1 MSVDKDEAG
10 GGEASAECDVF
21 EDAQAGDGSETSEG
35 TTALPDDGA
44 DSAEK
49 EVVKE
54 DEGNEALPAD
64 DKVSSESAG
73 PVSTE
78 PSFETLTDEPVKAET
93 EQWEAKADGRS
104 EDAASGSPAK
114 SVGSSGGVGADA
126 SSLEESAGSSP
137 VPQPQP
143 KFTVTSEQLGSHL
156 PAIVNPTEDV
166 PLPPPTMDAE
176 VLPSPQESPAHGS
189 AGAPPDESS
198 AVSDVKDEVDSNG
211 NCCAVIKADG
221 EGEDDVNDE
230 RLEAKRTVAQTN
242 LLDGE
247 GDDKTAAAEASGIST
262 IEAQRLLSDLLFS
275 LETDIQVWRSHNTKT
290 VIDFVNSGENAIF
303 VINTVHLISQLA
315 DNIIIA
321 CGGLLPLLASATSPN
336 HELDV
341 IEPTQGMA
349 IEVAVAFL
357 QRLVYM
363 TDVLVFASSLSFSDL
378 EAEKNMSSGGIL
390 RQCLRLVCTAA
401 VRNCLECRERSCP
414 LTPVTPQTPT
424 TRDPLR
430 PNPIHALIGGVQ
442 PSAKNI
448 VENLGGQSSPI
459 RDPEKLLQ
467 DMDVNRLRAVI
478 YRDDETKQAQFLALA
493 VVYFISV
500 LMVSKYRDILEPPS
514 SSSSSSS
521 ASSCCSQQPQPQPQ
535 PQQRAAA
542 VAPPPSSSSL
552 AHPACPM
559 PPSDGTT
566 AMHLTQPQASA
577 NEKASVLW
585 SDGQDGER
593 DEVIVVE
600 EMDSSILANIH
611 SSAAIISTSPV
622 PNPAHP
628 VAATTYHPEA
638 VNGSGEPLDN
648 YQATILVPQEPA
660 LNGLNKVPES
670 GMMPVATSKM
680 GEESGLAPSA
690 REASLTQ
697 KLEGALGSVCPLLRE
712 IMVDFA
718 PFLSRTLVGS
728 HGQDLLVEGKGLS
741 TFKNSTSV
749 VELVMLLCSQ
759 EWQNSLQKH
768 AGLAFIELINE
779 GRLLSHAMKD
789 HIVRVANEA
798 EFILNR
804 MRADDVLKHAEFE
817 SLCAQTAV
825 DRKEEEMM
833 CDHLITA
840 ARRRDSLV
848 AARALEKV
856 LNILTNRHGAWG
868 QNSKG
873 THRGT
878 ENGQVEFLRLDAW
891 EDDARRRKRLV
902 RNPHGSCH
910 PEGTL
915 KAAIEHGAPEDA
927 ILQAREELHRQLAMT
942 RRQHQLQST
951 DLLDDS
957 DFWDDKDLDSEL
969 AGSVSLSTRCRL
981 IAPGIIAPG
990 MLSITQSELF
1000 FEVDEDDIEFK
1011 KNDPE

>member
-1 MSVDKDEAG
+1 M
-10 GGEASAECDVF
+10 
-21 EDAQAGDGSETSEG
+21 
-35 TTALPDDGA
+35 
-44 DSAEK
+44 
-49 EVVKE
+49 
-54 DEGNEALPAD
+54 
-64 DKVSSESAG
+64 
-73 PVSTE
+73 
-78 PSFETLTDEPVKAET
+78 
-93 EQWEAKADGRS
+93 
-104 EDAASGSPAK
+104 
-114 SVGSSGGVGADA
+114 
-126 SSLEESAGSSP
+126 
-137 VPQPQP
+137 
-143 KFTVTSEQLGSHL
+143 
-156 PAIVNPTEDV
+156 
-166 PLPPPTMDAE
+166 
-176 VLPSPQESPAHGS
+176 
-189 AGAPPDESS
+189 
-198 AVSDVKDEVDSNG
+198 
-211 NCCAVIKADG
+211 
-221 EGEDDVNDE
+221 
-230 RLEAKRTVAQTN
+230 EAKRTVAQTN

-247 GDDKTAAAEASGIST
+247 EDEKTEPVEASGIST
-262 IEAQRLLSDLLFS
+262 IEAQVERQRRHMAEMGLSDAPPPAEGSGEDDDDACTNDAGLVRRARSASHASSVAAAEKAPPLRPKSVEIAGASSTATGRQLFNAGPSRPPFRIPEFRWSPIHQRLLSDLLFS

-521 ASSCCSQQPQPQPQ
+521 ASSCCSQQPQ
-535 PQQRAAA
+535 QRAATA
-542 VAPPPSSSSL
+542 AAPPSSSSSL
-552 AHPACPM
+552 AHSACPM
-559 PPSDGTT
+559 PPSDGTA
-566 AMHLTQPQASA
+566 AMHLAHPQAPA

-585 SDGQDGER
+585 SDSQDGER

-611 SSAAIISTSPV
+611 SSAAIISTTPV

-628 VAATTYHPEA
+628 IAATTYHPEA

-680 GEESGLAPSA
+680 GEESGLAPNA

-873 THRGT
+873 THRST

-915 KAAIEHGAPEDA
+915 KAAIEHGAP
-927 ILQAREELHRQLAMT
+927 RMP
-942 RRQHQLQST
+942 S
-951 DLLDDS
+951 
-957 DFWDDKDLDSEL
+957 
-969 AGSVSLSTRCRL
+969 CRL
-981 IAPGIIAPG
+981 AKSSTA
-990 MLSITQSELF
+990 SWR
-1000 FEVDEDDIEFK
+1000 
-1011 KNDPE
+1011 